1 LFSDA
6 EVVLLRCLIVDDSA
20 PFLEAASTLL
30 KQEGVDVIGVAA
42 NSAEALRLVEE
53 LRPDVTLVDIDL
65 GSENGFD
72 LAAQLSSHAN
82 AQSNVILIS
91 THAERDLAQLIE
103 ASPALGFVP
112 KAHLSARAISDTL
125 GRAGDS

>member
-6 EVVLLRCLIVDDSA
+6 EVVLFRCLIVDDSA
-20 PFLEAASTLL
+20 AFLEAASTLL
-30 KQEGVDVIGVAA
+30 RQEGVDVIGVAT
-42 NSAEALRLVEE
+42 NSAEALPLVEE

-72 LAAQLSSHAN
+72 LAERLSSDGAR
-82 AQSNVILIS
+82 SKVILIS
-91 THAERDLAQLIE
+91 THARRDLAQLIE

-112 KAHLSARAISDTL
+112 KASLSAQAIADTL
-125 GRAGDS
+125 ERAGDV

>member
-6 EVVLLRCLIVDDSA
+6 EVVLFRCLIVDDSA
-20 PFLEAASTLL
+20 AFLEAASTLL
-30 KQEGVDVIGVAA
+30 RQEGVDVIGVAT
-42 NSAEALRLVEE
+42 NSAEALPLVEE

-72 LAAQLSSHAN
+72 LAEQLSSDGAR
-82 AQSNVILIS
+82 SKVILIS
-91 THAERDLAQLIE
+91 THARRDLAQLIE

-112 KAHLSARAISDTL
+112 KASLSAQAISDTL
-125 GRAGDS
+125 ERAGDV